1 MGGNGSA
8 ARDWI
13 TGKILPLILWSLL
26 LASELTALTRK
37 IGLLRLTGASE
48 ELTLEVARHFL
59 TIAFFLLVLAAYV
72 TRMRAVSAAQGFRE
86 RVLPM
91 LVFLAGPAGIVVL
104 NWIDAPPRFHV
115 PRAAVSLSVAGLA
128 LSLWSLFHLRS
139 AFSILAEARR
149 VVRSGPYRF
158 IRHPLYLGEA
168 VTMLGLCLGFGTFT
182 AILFWAAVNGFQ
194 LVRARIEE
202 EKLARALPEYHS
214 YRQSTRFILPGLY

>member
-1 MGGNGSA
+1 MSRTDSA

-13 TGKILPLILWSLL
+13 TGKIVPLVLWSLL
-26 LASELTALTRK
+26 LAAELSALTTKTRA
-37 IGLLRLTGASE
+37 LLHEGARE
-48 ELTLEVARHFL
+48 DLTLEVARHLL

-72 TRMRAVSAAQGFRE
+72 TRMRAVSPAQGFRE

-91 LVFLAGPAGIVVL
+91 LVFLAGPIGIVIL
-104 NWIDAPPRFHV
+104 NWVDAPPRFQA
-115 PRAAVSLSVAGLA
+115 PRTAVALSVAGLA
-128 LSLWSLFHLRS
+128 LSLWSLLHLRS

-149 VVRSGPYRF
+149 IVRTGPYRF

-168 VTMLGLCLGFGTFT
+168 ITMLGLCLGFGTLM
-182 AILFWAAVNGFQ
+182 ALLFWAAVNGFQ

-214 YRQSTRFILPGLY
+214 YRQTTRFILPGLY